1 MEARFYR
8 KQMDNGR
15 FRSFTVGYKDTDLW
29 IGVDPKSYVPEIQEI
44 ALQEI
49 KELRMQLEAFIVE
62 NPLFATSFEPVSV
75 SKDATNIVQQ
85 MAHAGQKAQT
95 GPMAAVAGAFS
106 EFVGRKLAQ
115 TFHLK
120 EIVVENGG
128 DLYLQLNQPI
138 TLSVYA
144 GISPLSGKVG
154 IQIPAEN
161 TPAGVCTSAGTVGP
175 SISFG
180 KADAVMVVCRNTALA
195 DAYATAFGNQIQS
208 ETDIQPQLNRLE
220 QLPEI
225 ESMLIVCNGQI
236 GIKGKYPLKIIG

>member
-1 MEARFYR
+1 MEPRFYR

-29 IGVDPKSYVPEIQEI
+29 IGVDPKSYAPEMQ
-44 ALQEI
+44 ATTLQEI
-49 KELRMQLEAFIVE
+49 KALRSQLEAFIAE
-62 NPLFATSFEPVSV
+62 HPLFATSFEPISV
-75 SKDATNIVQQ
+75 PQNSPAIVQQ

-144 GISPLSGKVG
+144 GNSPLSGKVG
-154 IQIPAEN
+154 IQIPAAD
-161 TPAGVCTSAGTVGP
+161 TPMGVCTSAGTVGP